1 MEQNDKVIQV
11 TSEISSGS
19 PPGKIRK
26 ILDYGDGNAKRREI
40 LHYDDDYVT
49 SNVSDGTI
57 DKGNVVQEETEQNE
71 VITKSEA
78 TSNIASDKKGSGKN
92 SNHSPLIYENGR
104 PDFIAQGD
112 VKDFSTNQDNI
123 PSGINKSE
131 KVVLPVF
138 MSNTSKVDCTNNK
151 PIYAELIDRPQ
162 KEEEIKAIV
171 QAINCER
178 EKLNNEIDE
187 KKAQTHK
194 ANLEYLIRLGIFIN
208 LDYHGLFYYNNQL
221 GIFKSLGGNGGI
233 AAIKLL
239 LKNEITAVQ
248 GKKLID
254 DLITDSR
261 ICISEA
267 DFYRANYFVNLGN
280 GVLDLRSMML
290 NNRCSAYSEFYFRVY
305 LGANFIEGYTSYEH
319 AIQGLLSS
327 MPYTSRFIATSLENS
342 SERVRLMFEI
352 IGYCLSNITPFK
364 KLLICQGANDSG
376 KSLIMKLL
384 LTLLSEYSDNNVVA
398 TLSLAELGRK
408 FSNQLIDGAK
418 LVCSGEIDSDS
429 KSIDLSM
436 IKKITG
442 GDSFTVEKKFCN
454 PRRITP
460 HCKLLFNTNE
470 PLDLT
475 GETTYAMVKR
485 IHTLKFPISIL
496 ESQQDPNLLDHILTE
511 RNQIV
516 TIAIWA
522 LKELVERG
530 EFTKDPDYLELEE
543 QYIAQ
548 IPEIVIDK
556 FISEKLI
563 IGLNYYVTEKQLQD
577 AYFSYCQINDYL
589 YLKYNSFLKKLKGK
603 LSIKLDFIN
612 GETVIRGIGIG
623 GNLYDK

>member
-1 MEQNDKVIQV
+1 MEENDKVIQV

-26 ILDYGDGNAKRREI
+26 ILDYGDGNAKNREI
-40 LHYDDDYVT
+40 LHYDDDYIP

-57 DKGNVVQEETEQNE
+57 AKGNVVQEEAEQNE
-71 VITKSEA
+71 VTTKSEA
-78 TSNIASDKKGSGKN
+78 TSDITSDKKASGKN
-92 SNHSPLIYENGR
+92 SNYSPLIYENGR

-112 VKDFSTNQDNI
+112 VKNFSTNQDNI

-131 KVVLPVF
+131 EVVLPVF
-138 MSNTSKVDCTNNK
+138 KSNTSKVDCTNNK
-151 PIYAELIDRPQ
+151 PIYEELIDRPQ
-162 KEEEIKAIV
+162 KEDAIKAIV
-171 QAINCER
+171 QAINCKR
-178 EKLNNEIDE
+178 QQMDNETDE
-187 KKAQTHK
+187 KKAQTYK
-194 ANLEYLIRLGIFIN
+194 SDLEYLIRLGIFVN
-208 LDYHGLFYYNNQL
+208 VGYRALYYYNNQL
-221 GIFKSLGGNGGI
+221 GIFKSLEGNAGI
-233 AAIKLL
+233 AVVKSF

-248 GKKLID
+248 GRKLID

-261 ICISEA
+261 ICISEET
-267 DFYRANYFVNLGN
+267 FYGANYFVNLGN
-280 GVLDLRSMML
+280 GVLDLGSMML
-290 NNRCSAYSEFYFRVY
+290 NSCSAYSKLYFRVY

-352 IGYCLSNITPFK
+352 IGYCISNITPFK

-384 LTLLSEYSDNNVVA
+384 LRLLTEYSDNNVVA

-485 IHTLKFPISIL
+485 IHTLKFPISIP

-516 TIAIWA
+516 TIAMWA

-563 IGLNYYVTEKQLQD
+563 IGLNYYVTEAELQD
-577 AYFSYCQINDYL
+577 KYSLYCYVNDYVC
-589 YLKYNSFLKKLKGK
+589 LKANTFLKRIKTKLNLTFEIINNQKVIKGIA
-603 LSIKLDFIN
+603 IK
-612 GETVIRGIGIG
+612 G
-623 GNLYDK
+623 GTTI

>member
-1 MEQNDKVIQV
+1 MEEKKTNDI
-11 TSEISSGS
+11 
-19 PPGKIRK
+19 
-26 ILDYGDGNAKRREI
+26 
-40 LHYDDDYVT
+40 T
-49 SNVSDGTI
+49 SNRTKRSISKKRFPLQYANGRPKEI
-57 DKGNVVQEETEQNE
+57 IEEDKKLFGNQEPAATANKVAMEDEPEETEAIKNKEE
-71 VITKSEA
+71 VVSK
-78 TSNIASDKKGSGKN
+78 
-92 SNHSPLIYENGR
+92 SPLKYERGR
-104 PDFIAQGD
+104 PDFIAQQD
-112 VKDFSTNQDNI
+112 AKDFNITQNNI
-123 PSGINKSE
+123 PSGIKKSE
-131 KVVLPVF
+131 IIMPIALDESVF
-138 MSNTSKVDCTNNK
+138 MNNTSEAECTINNK
-151 PIYAELIDRPQ
+151 TMYGEIIEKPQ
-162 KEEEIKAIV
+162 EDAMKAII
-171 QAINCER
+171 QAINCKR
-178 EKLNNEIDE
+178 QQMHNEIDE
-187 KKAQTHK
+187 KKEQTYK
-194 ANLEYLIRLGIFIN
+194 ADFEYLIRLGIFIN
-208 LDYHGLFYYNNQL
+208 VDYHGLYCYNNQL
-221 GIFKSLGGNGGI
+221 GIFKSLQGNAGI
-233 AAIKLL
+233 AVVKSF

-248 GKKLID
+248 GRKLID
-254 DLITDSR
+254 DLLTDSR
-261 ICISEA
+261 ICISEEN
-267 DFYRANYFVNLGN
+267 FYRANYFINLGN
-280 GVLDLRSMML
+280 GTL
-290 NNRCSAYSEFYFRVY
+290 NLMDMNLYDRSAYSKLYFRVY

-327 MPYTSRFIATSLENS
+327 MPYISRFIATSLENS

-352 IGYCLSNITPFK
+352 IGYCISNITPFK

-384 LTLLSEYSDNNVVA
+384 LRLLTEYSDNNVVA

-429 KSIDLSM
+429 MSIDLSM

-485 IHTLKFPISIL
+485 IHTLKFPISIP

-516 TIAIWA
+516 TIAMWA

-548 IPEIVIDK
+548 IPAIVIDK
-556 FISEKLI
+556 FISENLV
-563 IGLNYYVTEKQLQD
+563 IGLNYYVTEAELQD
-577 AYFSYCQINDYL
+577 KYSLYCYVNDYVC
-589 YLKYNSFLKKLKGK
+589 LKPNKFLKRIKTKLNLKF
-603 LSIKLDFIN
+603 DVIN
-612 GETVIRGIGIG
+612 GENVLRGAGIG
-623 GNLYDK
+623 GNIYEN